1 MKNLIVLRGAPGC
14 GKSTFIEK
22 WELGQYTLCADKLRE
37 LFESP
42 VMDNQNGKHM
52 LSQWHDKDVW
62 DLLLNLLEQ
71 RMSRGELCVVDAT
84 HSRPQDFQKYKKL
97 IEKYRYRAYCVSFA
111 DVPIEVCK
119 KQNLMRPEYKHV
131 PEEVID
137 KMYARLLN
145 FDVQGYFKVVN
156 HNDDETIRNIVN
168 DYKPFDAD
176 GYEKVVVFGDIHG
189 CWQPLK
195 EYFDTNPFSD
205 GILYVFTG
213 DYTDRGIQ
221 NKEVVEWLLQHYEKK
236 NVILL
241 EGNHERWVR
250 EYAHGEYDSDI
261 EIVKKSLG
269 QVADATEKGGDQN
282 GFKGLCKSKEFF
294 YNTLPQIEC
303 FDKKDLR
310 QLCRSFQT
318 IAFFKFDGKRYFV
331 NHTGVGF
338 LPKQLLRE
346 KASQFIYTS
355 GGNGT
360 YSDPVDQWFEE
371 HELERNPDLFQI
383 HAHRNTANVPI
394 RASKNSFNLCDTIES
409 GGNLRIL
416 EITKD

>member
-22 WELGQYTLCADKLRE
+22 WNLKQYTLCGDSIRE

-42 VMDNQNGKHM
+42 VMDNEHGKHT
-52 LSQWHDKDVW
+52 LSQNHDTEVW
-62 DLLLNLLEQ
+62 GLLLNLLEQ

-84 HSRPQDFQKYKKL
+84 HSRPQDFQKYKKF

-111 DVPIEVCK
+111 DVPIDVCK

-137 KMYARLLN
+137 KMYARMQS

-176 GYEKVVVFGDIHG
+176 KYSKVVVFGDIHG
-189 CWQPLK
+189 CFQPLK
-195 EYFDTNPFSD
+195 EYFDANPFD
-205 GILYVFTG
+205 DNNLYVFTG

-236 NVILL
+236 NIILL

-250 EYAHGEYDSDI
+250 EYANGDYDEELKKGEKD
-261 EIVKKSLG
+261 K
-269 QVADATEKGGDQN
+269 
-282 GFKGLCKSKEFF
+282 CKSSEFF
-294 YNTLPQIEC
+294 YNTAPQLAD

-338 LPKQLLRE
+338 LPEQLLRE

-360 YSDPVDQWFEE
+360 YNDPVDQWFEE

-394 RASKNSFNLCDTIES
+394 RASKNSFNLCDTIEA